1 MTQAQKNGKKL
12 TELRGELKQEYIA
25 KVLNISASAISM
37 YETGKRTPR
46 DEIKKALAKYY
57 GTTVEKLF
65 YE

>member
-1 MTQAQKNGKKL
+1 MTQAQRNGKKL
-12 TELRGELKQEYIA
+12 AELRGDLKQEYIA

-46 DEIKKALAKYY
+46 DEIKKAFAKYY